1 MKKLTILL
9 AMIVCIATVEAKTM
23 YDILAANLIDG
34 YSVSTYF
41 ADANWAEETQS
52 YATHSDNYV
61 KVHIASDKD
70 AQWTAQ
76 VKCYTGLTSL
86 DSTKH
91 YDFSVMLTSNKD
103 CNNVTVKIFNAGADN
118 DFGSGKMYEKQDVAL
133 TAFEPKLIHA
143 ESLPGKASDGIIV
156 FDFGYASAGTE
167 ITIENIF
174 VSPSESSGIY
184 LRGGLNGWVTDPE
197 YEFHTDGSSH
207 YWLTDVTLYG
217 EFKIADESWTTCN
230 YGSNGNPV
238 TVGKYYY
245 LTSAGE
251 NISCGNETIRCERI
265 YFSNSFE
272 CLYIQPYPEV
282 SAPDSSGTCGDNLTW
297 IYEDSIL
304 TISGTGSMWD
314 YRSNGEDL
322 APWYNL
328 AIKSVVIGEGVTSI
342 GEYAFYNYQWLTTV
356 ELPSTLSY
364 IDFYAFCNCNALTTI
379 QAHGIEPPSLN
390 SLSFDRVNTSSVSVY
405 VPFGSGNAYRSASY
419 WSGFNI
425 IEPASGSGQCGENLT
440 YTLVDGV
447 LTITGTGEMYDY
459 DYYSSRS
466 RAPWSNATVT
476 AVTVAEGATSIGNSA
491 FSSLDSITEFTIP
504 STVTRI
510 GDNAFS
516 YCSRLTSIHIP
527 NGVTSIG
534 GEAFEQCS
542 SLRSITIPNS
552 VTSIGYEAFT
562 YCVNLTHLYIP
573 ASVTET
579 GTSNLVYDINL
590 TNLTAPASIFSAPEH
605 YFSSVE
611 YYLSQYGPALPHNLD
626 TLIINRGEMDAYAL
640 GTVVFSNK
648 TMRYMNLGAT
658 TNTELPDEAF
668 AHFYNLRSVV
678 LPQGLQKLNY
688 MALANCKSLESITI
702 PASVQ
707 EIGMSAF
714 ENCYLLEE
722 VIFDGNSSLT
732 TIGNGAFYSCHEL
745 QRIAIPEGVTTIG
758 KLAFYACTYLDEVEL
773 PASVRSLGDN
783 AFAQCSRMK
792 QMHVKAVVPPAI
804 ESKTFDRVSRL
815 MPIYV
820 PDASVAAYKADIYWG
835 QMNIR
840 SEDEPPTVSIFGQ
853 EVVIIDPEDS
863 TIVAE
868 VDVLGD
874 STLIYNTEENTL
886 TFNGLTLEAGDSLS
900 AAIRY
905 VGSEPLTIVLVDSS
919 AIIADTIISATANII
934 VRGDGY
940 LAAEGV
946 VPIIGVETATITFDS
961 VNMYVHSLSSPAAVR
976 RRIRGIKQLDETGGP
991 ALSGFASAD
1000 FNKTAVTPPDA
1011 QYGEVEVEEA
1021 QGAPKKTINALYVR
1035 NSAGEKEVVT
1045 EFTLTALAEDD
1056 NAVENTIVTRIA
1068 SKQIIHG
1075 QLYFTLPDGSIY
1087 TATGVK
1093 VK

>member
-1 MKKLTILL
+1 MKRKILTLL
-9 AMIVCIATVEAKTM
+9 FVI
-23 YDILAANLIDG
+23 AANTGLVMADITIDG
-34 YSVSTYF
+34 DFSDWAQLSGVNLAEASMDENSVYKSLYNIKFCCIDAALYF
-41 ADANWAEETQS
+41 YAEYDANDVGPFSFCFDTDGLPSTGFDYALWEDAGVDYLFELGFEDGTYNPGLYKYVGSGQDDWSYDQVETGISTPFVVAELTNGHKAIEGKIANFATIFYRNNVPQYDYLKVGVYASTTEWAEIGCLPQATQ
-52 YATHSDNYV
+52 DNQGVIVYSPMLQV
-61 KVHIASDKD
+61 QFD
-70 AQWTAQ
+70 A
-76 VKCYTGLTSL
+76 
-86 DSTKH
+86 
-91 YDFSVMLTSNKD
+91 
-103 CNNVTVKIFNAGADN
+103 
-118 DFGSGKMYEKQDVAL
+118 
-133 TAFEPKLIHA
+133 LI
-143 ESLPGKASDGIIV
+143 
-156 FDFGYASAGTE
+156 
-167 ITIENIF
+167 
-174 VSPSESSGIY
+174 PSS
-184 LRGGLNGWVTDPE
+184 
-197 YEFHTDGSSH
+197 
-207 YWLTDVTLYG
+207 
-217 EFKIADESWTTCN
+217 
-230 YGSNGNPV
+230 
-238 TVGKYYY
+238 
-245 LTSAGE
+245 
-251 NISCGNETIRCERI
+251 
-265 YFSNSFE
+265 
-272 CLYIQPYPEV
+272 
-282 SAPDSSGTCGDNLTW
+282 CGDNLTW
-297 IYEDSIL
+297 NYEDSVL

-314 YRSNGEDL
+314 YSRYEEDL

-342 GEYAFYNYQWLTTV
+342 GEYAFYNCQWLTTV
-356 ELPSTLSY
+356 ELPNTLSK
-364 IDFYAFCNCNALTTI
+364 IDDDAFRNCNALTTI
-379 QAHGIEPPSLN
+379 QAHGIEPPSLYW
-390 SLSFDRVNTSSVSVY
+390 SSFDGVNTSSVSVY
-405 VPFGSGNAYRSASY
+405 VPFGSGSAYRSDSY

-459 DYYSSRS
+459 DYYNSRN
-466 RAPWSNATVT
+466 RAPWSSVTVT
-476 AVTVAEGATSIGNSA
+476 AVTMAEGATSIGNSA

-510 GDNAFS
+510 GMYAFS
-516 YCSRLTSIHIP
+516 GCSHLTSIHIP

-534 GEAFEQCS
+534 GDAFYGCS
-542 SLRSITIPNS
+542 SLTSITIPNG
-552 VTSIGYEAFT
+552 VTSIGRNAFE
-562 YCVNLTHLYIP
+562 YCHNLTHLYIP
-573 ASVTET
+573 ASVEEI
-579 GTSNLVYDINL
+579 GDYCLVWAQKLAY
-590 TNLTAPASIFSAPEH
+590 LTAPASIFTVND
-605 YFSSVE
+605 YVTSVE
-611 YYLSQYGPALPHNLD
+611 YYLSEYGPALPNKLD
-626 TLIINRGEMDAYAL
+626 TLIINRGELDAFTYGSIAL
-640 GTVVFSNK
+640 SNK
-648 TMRYMNLGAT
+648 TMRYMNLSAT
-658 TNTELPDEAF
+658 ENTELPDEAF

-707 EIGMSAF
+707 EIGLSAF

-804 ESKTFDRVSRL
+804 ESKTFDQVSRL

-1056 NAVENTIVTRIA
+1056 NAVENTIITRIA

-1075 QLYFTLPDGSIY
+1075 QLYFTLPDGTRYS
-1087 TATGVK
+1087 ATGVK

>member
-1 MKKLTILL
+1 MKRKILTLL
-9 AMIVCIATVEAKTM
+9 FVI
-23 YDILAANLIDG
+23 AANTGLVMADITIDG
-34 YSVSTYF
+34 DFSDWAQLSGVNLAEASMDENSVYKSLYNIKFCCIDAALYF
-41 ADANWAEETQS
+41 YAEYDANDVGPFSFCFDTDGLPSTGFDYALWEDAGVDYLFELGFEDGTYSPGLFKYVGSGQDDWSYDQVETGISTPFVVAELTNGHKAIEGKIANFATIFYRNNVPQYDYLKVGVLASTTEWAEIGCLPQVTQ
-52 YATHSDNYV
+52 DNQGV
-61 KVHIASDKD
+61 KVYSPMLQVQFD
-70 AQWTAQ
+70 AP
-76 VKCYTGLTSL
+76 
-86 DSTKH
+86 
-91 YDFSVMLTSNKD
+91 
-103 CNNVTVKIFNAGADN
+103 I
-118 DFGSGKMYEKQDVAL
+118 
-133 TAFEPKLIHA
+133 
-143 ESLPGKASDGIIV
+143 
-156 FDFGYASAGTE
+156 
-167 ITIENIF
+167 
-174 VSPSESSGIY
+174 PSS
-184 LRGGLNGWVTDPE
+184 
-197 YEFHTDGSSH
+197 
-207 YWLTDVTLYG
+207 
-217 EFKIADESWTTCN
+217 
-230 YGSNGNPV
+230 
-238 TVGKYYY
+238 
-245 LTSAGE
+245 
-251 NISCGNETIRCERI
+251 
-265 YFSNSFE
+265 
-272 CLYIQPYPEV
+272 
-282 SAPDSSGTCGDNLTW
+282 CGDNLTW
-297 IYEDSIL
+297 NYEDSVL

-314 YRSNGEDL
+314 YRSYGENL

-342 GEYAFYNYQWLTTV
+342 GDYAFYNSQWLTTV
-356 ELPSTLSY
+356 ELPSTLSNIY
-364 IDFYAFCNCNALTTI
+364 QYAFYNCNALTTI
-379 QAHGIEPPSLN
+379 QAHGIYPPDLYWS
-390 SLSFDRVNTSSVSVY
+390 SFDDVNTSSVSVY
-405 VPFGSGNAYRSASY
+405 VPFGSGNAYRSDSY

-459 DYYSSRS
+459 DYYNSRN
-466 RAPWSNATVT
+466 RAPWSSVTVT
-476 AVTVAEGATSIGNSA
+476 AVTMAEGATSIGNSA

-510 GDNAFS
+510 GMYAFS
-516 YCSRLTSIHIP
+516 GCSHLTSIHIP

-534 GEAFEQCS
+534 GNAFE
-542 SLRSITIPNS
+542 
-552 VTSIGYEAFT
+552 
-562 YCVNLTHLYIP
+562 YCRDLTHLYIP
-573 ASVTET
+573 ASVEEM
-579 GTSNLVYDINL
+579 GDYCLLWVPNL
-590 TNLTAPASIFSAPEH
+590 TYLTAPASIFSLR
-605 YFSSVE
+605 YSSVAADVE
-611 YYLSQYGPALPHNLD
+611 IAQYAPALPHNLD
-626 TLIINRGEMDAYAL
+626 TLIINRGEMDAYTFGVVAL
-640 GTVVFSNK
+640 SHQTIHS
-648 TMRYMNLGAT
+648 MNLGAA

-804 ESKTFDRVSRL
+804 ESKTFDQVSRL

-1075 QLYFTLPDGSIY
+1075 QLYFTLPDGTRYS
-1087 TATGVK
+1087 ATGVK